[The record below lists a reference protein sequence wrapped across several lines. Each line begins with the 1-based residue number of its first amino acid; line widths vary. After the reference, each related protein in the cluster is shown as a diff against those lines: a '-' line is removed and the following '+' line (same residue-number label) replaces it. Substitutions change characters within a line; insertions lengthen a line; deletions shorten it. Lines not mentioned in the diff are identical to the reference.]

1 MLVRLHRGRFALALP
16 ALQFMLVV
24 AALGVEE
31 RAGKLAALGVLLVS
45 GLFGWQRALRH
56 ARLIDDTPTA
66 RIASAAQGYTELR
79 GRGDLPAGK
88 PVLAPL
94 SGLPVLW
101 FRLVTERRR
110 EGKWEFVDSVESDA
124 SFLLL
129 DDSGACA
136 VDPEGA
142 DMLVRRREVET
153 RGDERFTQ
161 WTLVRNDP
169 VYVLG
174 EFHTIGSLD
183 PNGNL
188 DAQLRDLL
196 GEWKRDRPALLQRF
210 DRNRDGAI
218 DLAEWEAARAAAQR
232 EIAAQHAEALAAPEM
247 HAMRRPQDGRLYL
260 ISDLDP
266 AALARRYRALA
277 LLQAAVFL
285 GAAAATT
292 LL

>member
-1 MLVRLHRGRFALALP
+1 MRVRLRPGRLALALP
-16 ALQFMLVV
+16 ALQFMLAV
-24 AALGVEE
+24 AALGVEAQ
-31 RAGKLAALGVLLVS
+31 AGKLAALVGLLAS

-79 GRGDLPAGK
+79 GRGELPGGK
-88 PVLAPL
+88 PLLAPL

-110 EGKWEFVDSVESDA
+110 EGKWEFVDSMESDA
-124 SFLLL
+124 SFVLV
-129 DDSGACA
+129 DDSGTCA

-142 DMLVRRREVET
+142 DMLVRRREVDT
-153 RGDERFTQ
+153 RGAERFTQ

-174 EFHTIGSLD
+174 EFHTIGSLAPD
-183 PNGNL
+183 GNL

-210 DRNRDGAI
+210 DRNGDGTL
-218 DLAEWEAARAAAQR
+218 DLAEWEAARAAARR
-232 EIAAQHAEALAAPEM
+232 EVAAQHAEAQAAPEL

-266 AALARRYRALA
+266 GALARRFRALA

>member
-1 MLVRLHRGRFALALP
+1 MRLHRGRFALALP

-31 RAGKLAALGVLLVS
+31 RAGKLAALAVLLAS

-94 SGLPVLW
+94 SGAPVLW

-124 SFLLL
+124 SFVLL

-161 WTLVRNDP
+161 WTLVRDDP

-183 PNGNL
+183 PDGDP

-196 GEWKRDRPALLQRF
+196 AEWKRDRPALLERF

-232 EIAAQHAEALAAPEM
+232 EIAARQAEALAAPEL